1 MTACRVVIVDDHPLA
16 REGIRS
22 LLESDPTFVIVG
34 EACNGLEA
42 VELCKTLQP
51 DLVLMDIKMPK
62 MNGLDATK
70 EIKTALPHVKVVILS
85 ISDDVTDLFQAIQY
99 GAQGYLLKNLEPD
112 DWLRYLHALMGE
124 DVELS
129 REMAYRLFH
138 RFRVEEMSNEPKPD
152 VLTPRE
158 REILMRVAA
167 GETNRQISERL
178 FIAENTV
185 KNHIKNILEKL
196 RLENRVQLASYAVRQ
211 GLFDK

>member
-22 LLESDPTFVIVG
+22 LLESDPTFAIVG

-70 EIKTALPHVKVVILS
+70 EIKTSLPHVKVVILS

-138 RFRVEEMSNEPKPD
+138 RFRVEEVSNEPKPD

>member
-1 MTACRVVIVDDHPLA
+1 M
-16 REGIRS
+16 
-22 LLESDPTFVIVG
+22 
-34 EACNGLEA
+34 
-42 VELCKTLQP
+42 
-51 DLVLMDIKMPK
+51 
-62 MNGLDATK
+62 
-70 EIKTALPHVKVVILS
+70 
-85 ISDDVTDLFQAIQY
+85 
-99 GAQGYLLKNLEPD
+99 GA
-112 DWLRYLHALMGE
+112 

-129 REMAYRLFH
+129 RDMAYRLFH
-138 RFRVEEMSNEPKPD
+138 RFRVEEMPNEPKPD